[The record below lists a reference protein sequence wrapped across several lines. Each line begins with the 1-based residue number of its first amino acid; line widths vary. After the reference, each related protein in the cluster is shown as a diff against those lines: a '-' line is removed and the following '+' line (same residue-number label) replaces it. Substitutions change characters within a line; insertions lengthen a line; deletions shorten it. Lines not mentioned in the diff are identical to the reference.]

1 MERVKVERVWVATR
15 RGEFDDEALVGC
27 SKEKRR
33 LRVARHSCFGTND
46 VVADKVWDWG
56 RPPVAPG

>member
-46 VVADKVWDWG
+46 VVADKV
-56 RPPVAPG
+56 